1 MAYLISNTAKTL
13 IAQAAQFITAI
24 TVADDYVVTR
34 FSIDYQARNWRI
46 SDFANNL
53 FDEQA
58 LTGNNLQVA
67 VMWRVTTKKWN
78 IVPAM
83 GSVKKWRVIQSK
95 QNHFLCFI
103 QHKIKRLAYFYAS
116 RCFIWQGWQDSNP
129 QPSVLEKESKSIY
142 INDISKNAEYEV

>member
-58 LTGNNLQVA
+58 LTANSLQAA
-67 VMWRVTTKKWN
+67 VMWRVTTKKW
-78 IVPAM
+78 
-83 GSVKKWRVIQSK
+83 K
-95 QNHFLCFI
+95 
-103 QHKIKRLAYFYAS
+103 
-116 RCFIWQGWQDSNP
+116 
-129 QPSVLEKESKSIY
+129 
-142 INDISKNAEYEV
+142 

>member
-1 MAYLISNTAKTL
+1 MALSAYLISNTAKTL

-58 LTGNNLQVA
+58 LTANEPTTA
-67 VMWRVTTKKWN
+67 VMWRVTTKNWK
-78 IVPAM
+78 
-83 GSVKKWRVIQSK
+83 
-95 QNHFLCFI
+95 
-103 QHKIKRLAYFYAS
+103 
-116 RCFIWQGWQDSNP
+116 
-129 QPSVLEKESKSIY
+129 
-142 INDISKNAEYEV
+142 